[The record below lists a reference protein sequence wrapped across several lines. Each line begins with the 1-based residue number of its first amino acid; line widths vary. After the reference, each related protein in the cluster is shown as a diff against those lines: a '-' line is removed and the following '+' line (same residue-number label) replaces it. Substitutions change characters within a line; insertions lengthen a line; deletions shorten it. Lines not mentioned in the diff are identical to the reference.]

1 MKDVQCTACQRLAR
15 RNAVTMAPHMESR
28 GETALVAEHL
38 TKVIGDRTIVD
49 DVSFSLR
56 GGEVFGFLGPNG
68 AGKTT
73 TIRMLVGLIAPTH
86 GSVTICGH
94 DVRRDFER
102 ALRCV
107 GCIVEN
113 PDLYRF
119 MTGRENLEHFARML
133 GVASPEI
140 ERVAALVNLAH
151 RLDQR
156 VGTYSLGMRQRLG
169 IAQALLGDPRVL
181 ILDEP
186 ANGLDPAGIRE
197 IRELLRGL
205 AAERGMAVFVSS
217 HLLAEVELTCDR
229 VAIIHKGR
237 ILRAGGVRELISSQ
251 RAMEFRVGDVARAA
265 EIFRERGVDAERNVD
280 TLVAAIDETQA
291 PPLIAALA
299 EHGVAVYQARE
310 KVHTLEEMFLE
321 ATGGETVG

>member
-1 MKDVQCTACQRLAR
+1 MPT
-15 RNAVTMAPHMESR
+15 
-28 GETALVAEHL
+28 LVASHL

-49 DVSFSLR
+49 DVSFELFR
-56 GGEVFGFLGPNG
+56 GEVFGFLGPNG

-73 TIRMLVGLIAPTH
+73 TIRMLVGLIKPTS
-86 GSVTICGH
+86 GRVTICGW
-94 DVRRDFER
+94 DVRRDFEA

-133 GVASPEI
+133 GVPRAEI
-140 ERVAALVNLAH
+140 QRVAELVALDH

-169 IAQALLGDPRVL
+169 ISQALLGNPQLL

-197 IRELLRGL
+197 IRTLLRRL
-205 AAERGMAVFVSS
+205 AAERDMAIFVSS
-217 HLLAEVELTCDR
+217 HLLGEVELMCDR
-229 VAIIHKGR
+229 VAIIHKGK
-237 ILRAGGVRELISSQ
+237 ILKEGDVRELISS
-251 RAMEFRVGDVARAA
+251 RREMELRVDDVDRAA
-265 EIFRERGVDAERNVD
+265 LLLAEKNVVHTVNDGVIDV
-280 TLVAAIDETQA
+280 AIDEADA
-291 PPLIAALA
+291 PPLVA
-299 EHGVAVYQARE
+299 ELVRNGVAIFHAQR
-310 KVHTLEEMFLE
+310 KVHTLEELFLE
-321 ATGGETVG
+321 TTGGETVG